1 MYLWKI
7 TAASAEF
14 IMYMCGRLQEAAP
27 GTFTRRIILAGT
39 LMLNTNTNERIIHW
53 PVLFKFGKR
62 KHLESLRKDGS
73 LYMRPQTCFSKMES
87 DCVRGDQFE
96 GTTHIHQP
104 KCITQMTIEDSH
116 GHTMVL
122 FPGNFVEPLQ
132 VTTTDRPSYNVYC
145 MFSVTEVVDSPL
157 VDERNCKFGDS
168 FVVVLRSA
176 TFIERVCA
184 KAAESG
190 FKCEYELV
198 KYYNE
203 KTHDGETGPFRKP
216 SRFAY
221 QNEFRFAISPGSTGA
236 ITLLVGSLLDIT
248 SEILPSA
255 RINELVKFGVK

>member
-1 MYLWKI
+1 
-7 TAASAEF
+7 
-14 IMYMCGRLQEAAP
+14 
-27 GTFTRRIILAGT
+27 
-39 LMLNTNTNERIIHW
+39 
-53 PVLFKFGKR
+53 
-62 KHLESLRKDGS
+62 
-73 LYMRPQTCFSKMES
+73 MES

-132 VTTTDRPSYNVYC
+132 VTTTDRPSYNIYC

-221 QNEFRFAISPGSTGA
+221 QNEFRLAISPGSTGA
-236 ITLLVGSLLDIT
+236 ITFSVGSLLDIT
-248 SEILPSA
+248 SEILPLA